1 VYPLPDFNRGGRLM
15 SQHYLKHL
23 FQPRAVAV
31 FGASERPE
39 SVGGRILA
47 NLRQGGF
54 AGPIHAINPKHQ
66 AVAGHPCHA
75 SLQQVPGPVDLAVI
89 ATPGPTVAAVL
100 RDCGEHGVRA
110 AIVITAGFG
119 ETGAAGKALEAELLA
134 IAHQYRMRLLGPNC
148 LGLMRPPL
156 GLNATFSK
164 SEARPGGLA
173 LVSQSGALCTAIVDW
188 AQAHA
193 LGFSAI
199 VSTGAAVDV
208 DFGDVLDYLAQD
220 PETQSILLYV
230 EGVRHARSFMSGL
243 RAAARLKPVI
253 VLKAGRHEQ
262 GTLAAVTHTGA
273 IVGGDDVFGAA
284 LERTGVVRALSIEQ
298 LFSAAQLL
306 DNRCLTGGKRLC
318 IITNGGGL
326 GVMAIDRAVDLDLD
340 LSALSAASVSALS
353 AVLPAHWSHANPVD
367 ILGDAG
373 PERYQAAVRACLADA
388 EVDGLLVLLSPQAMT
403 DGSACAQAVLA
414 ASHDADKPVLAC
426 WMGGTSLDAGRRL
439 LADGG
444 VPEFS
449 SPEAAV
455 EAFAFLTAH
464 CDNQRLLMQ
473 VPGPLAPSSAP
484 DVSKA
489 RQLIQQVLQQGRT
502 LLDGVEARAVLQA
515 FAIPVNPCVPCPSAE
530 AAVAAAE
537 ALGYPVAMK
546 IHSHDITHKSDVGG
560 VRLSLG
566 SAAAVREAYTQ
577 MLDTVRA
584 KQPAARI
591 MGVTLEP
598 MVHSRNGRE
607 LMIGVLRDPVFG
619 PAISFGA
626 GGVNVEVLRDRAIAL
641 PPLNSFLSERMIAQT
656 RIAPLLGAYRG
667 QPAVPRAA
675 LVAALRSVSELCS
688 EVPELVGLDINPL
701 LADENGVVAI
711 DARITVAAVPPT
723 QERYAHMAIHPYPVH
738 LVSRMQLA
746 DGTLLTIRPIRPEDA
761 ALEQAFMASL
771 SSQTK
776 HFRFMEELKELSRD
790 LLVRFTQLDYDR
802 ELALIAVL
810 EADATRAE
818 TEVGV
823 ARYVRNPD
831 GRSCEFA
838 LVVADAWQGKG
849 LGTRLMQELM
859 QAATARG
866 YREIQGEVLSDNH
879 NMLQL
884 MRELGFS
891 VEAVPDDPQLRHV
904 RKHLPQ
910 GDPSTAATA

>member
-1 VYPLPDFNRGGRLM
+1 M
-15 SQHYLKHL
+15 SRHYLKHL

-54 AGPIHAINPKHQ
+54 AGPIYAINPKHST
-66 AVAGHPCHA
+66 VAGHPCHA
-75 SLQQVPGPVDLAVI
+75 GIAEVPGPVDLAVI
-89 ATPGPTVAAVL
+89 ATPGPTVPGVL
-100 RDCGEHGVRA
+100 RACGERGVRA
-110 AIVITAGFG
+110 AIIITAGFG
-119 ETGAAGKALEAELLA
+119 ETGKAGRVLEEQVLA
-134 IAHQYRMRLLGPNC
+134 IARQFRMRLLGPNC
-148 LGLMRPPL
+148 LGLMRPSL

-188 AQAHA
+188 GQAHA
-193 LGFSAI
+193 LGFSAV

-208 DFGDVLDYLAQD
+208 DFGDVLDFLAQD
-220 PETQSILLYV
+220 PETKSILLYV

-262 GTLAAVTHTGA
+262 GTRAAVTHTGA
-273 IVGGDDVFGAA
+273 IVGGDDVFDAA
-284 LERTGVVRALSIEQ
+284 LQRAGVVRALSIEQ
-298 LFSAAQLL
+298 LFAAAQLL
-306 DNRCLTGGKRLC
+306 DKNCLTGGKSLC

-326 GVMAIDRAVDLDLD
+326 GVMAIDRAADLGLD
-340 LSALSAASVSALS
+340 FAVLSAGTLAALD

-373 PERYQAAVRACLADA
+373 PERYAAAVTACLADA
-388 EVDGLLVLLSPQAMT
+388 DVDGILVLLSPQAMT
-403 DGSACAQAVLA
+403 DGSACAQAVLS
-414 ASHDADKPVLAC
+414 ASHEADKPVLAC
-426 WMGGTSLDAGRRL
+426 WMGGESLQAGREL
-439 LADGG
+439 LASGG
-444 VPEFS
+444 VPEFN

-455 EAFAFLTAH
+455 EAFAFLTSH
-464 CDNQRLLMQ
+464 CHNQRLLMQ

-484 DVSKA
+484 DINAA
-489 RQLIQQVLQQGRT
+489 RQLIQRVLGEGRT
-502 LLDGVEARAVLQA
+502 LLDGIEARAVLQA
-515 FAIPVNPCVPCPSAE
+515 FSIPVNPCVACTSAE
-530 AAVAAAE
+530 AAVSAADT
-537 ALGYPVAMK
+537 LGYPVVMK

-566 SAAAVREAYTQ
+566 TREAVQEAFTT
-577 MLDTVRA
+577 MLATVRV
-584 KQPAARI
+584 KQPQAKI
-591 MGVTLEP
+591 LGVTLEA
-598 MVHSRNGRE
+598 MVHSRHARE

-626 GGVNVEVLRDRAIAL
+626 GGVNVEVLRDRAISL
-641 PPLNSFLSERMIAQT
+641 PPLNTFLSERMIDQT

-675 LVAALRSVSELCS
+675 LVQVLRCVSELCS
-688 EVPELVGLDINPL
+688 EVPELLGLDINPL
-701 LADENGVVAI
+701 LADENGVLAI
-711 DARITVAAVPPT
+711 DARITIAPVAAA
-723 QERYAHMAIHPYPVH
+723 QERYAHMAIHPYPVD
-738 LVSRMQLA
+738 LVSRFQLT

-761 ALEQAFMASL
+761 ELEQHFMASL
-771 SSQTK
+771 SAETK
-776 HFRFMEELKELSRD
+776 RFRFMEELKELSRD

-810 EADATRAE
+810 EAEGERPE
-818 TEVGV
+818 IELGV

-831 GRSCEFA
+831 GYSCEFA

-849 LGTRLMQELM
+849 IGTRLMQDLQ
-859 QAATARG
+859 QAAAARG
-866 YREIQGEVLSDNH
+866 FRELEGEVLTDNT

-884 MRELGFS
+884 MHDLGFS
-891 VEAVPDDPQLRHV
+891 LEAVPDDAQLKRV
-904 RKHLPQ
+904 RKTL
-910 GDPSTAATA
+910 TTL

>member
-1 VYPLPDFNRGGRLM
+1 M

-47 NLRQGGF
+47 NLRHGGF
-54 AGPIHAINPKHQ
+54 AGPIYAINPKHSE
-66 AVAGHPCHA
+66 VAGHPCHA
-75 SLQQVPGPVDLAVI
+75 GIAEVPGPVDLAVI
-89 ATPGPTVAAVL
+89 ATPGPTVPGVL
-100 RDCGEHGVRA
+100 RACGERGVRA
-110 AIVITAGFG
+110 AIIITAGFG
-119 ETGAAGKALEAELLA
+119 ETGKAGRVLEEQVLA
-134 IAHQYRMRLLGPNC
+134 IARQFRMRLLGPNC
-148 LGLMRPPL
+148 LGLMRPSL

-188 AQAHA
+188 GQAHA
-193 LGFSAI
+193 LGFSAV

-208 DFGDVLDYLAQD
+208 DFGDVLDFLAQD
-220 PETQSILLYV
+220 PETKSILLYV

-262 GTLAAVTHTGA
+262 GTRAAVTHTGA
-273 IVGGDDVFGAA
+273 IVGGDDVFDAA
-284 LERTGVVRALSIEQ
+284 LQRAGVVRALSIEQ
-298 LFSAAQLL
+298 LFAAAQLL
-306 DNRCLTGGKRLC
+306 DNRCLTGGKSLC

-326 GVMAIDRAVDLDLD
+326 GVMAIDRAADLGLD
-340 LSALSAASVSALS
+340 FAMLSAGTLAALD

-373 PERYQAAVRACLADA
+373 PERYAAAVTACLADA
-388 EVDGLLVLLSPQAMT
+388 DVDGILVLLSPQAMT
-403 DGSACAQAVLA
+403 DGSACAQAVLS
-414 ASHDADKPVLAC
+414 ASHEADKPVLAC
-426 WMGGTSLDAGRRL
+426 WMGGESLQAGREL
-439 LADGG
+439 LASGG
-444 VPEFS
+444 VPEFN

-455 EAFAFLTAH
+455 EAFAFLTSH
-464 CDNQRLLMQ
+464 CHNQRLLMQ

-484 DVSKA
+484 DINAA
-489 RQLIQQVLQQGRT
+489 RQLIQRVLGEGRT
-502 LLDGVEARAVLQA
+502 LLDGIEARAVLQA
-515 FAIPVNPCVPCPSAE
+515 FSIPVNPCVACTTAE
-530 AAVAAAE
+530 AAVSTADT
-537 ALGYPVAMK
+537 LGYPVVMK

-566 SAAAVREAYTQ
+566 TREAVQEAFTT
-577 MLDTVRA
+577 MLATVRA
-584 KQPAARI
+584 KQPQAKI
-591 MGVTLEP
+591 LGVTLEA
-598 MVHSRNGRE
+598 MVHSRHARE

-626 GGVNVEVLRDRAIAL
+626 GGVNVEVLRDRAISL
-641 PPLNSFLSERMIAQT
+641 PPLNTFLSERMIDQT

-675 LVAALRSVSELCS
+675 LVQVLRCVSELCS
-688 EVPELVGLDINPL
+688 EVPELIGLDINPL
-701 LADENGVVAI
+701 LADESGGLAI
-711 DARITVAAVPPT
+711 DARITIAPVAAA
-723 QERYAHMAIHPYPVH
+723 QERYAHMAIHPYPVD
-738 LVSRMQLA
+738 LVSRFQLT

-761 ALEQAFMASL
+761 ELEQHFMASL
-771 SSQTK
+771 SAETK
-776 HFRFMEELKELSRD
+776 RFRFMEELKELSRD

-810 EADATRAE
+810 EADGERPE
-818 TEVGV
+818 IELGV

-831 GRSCEFA
+831 GHSCEFA

-849 LGTRLMQELM
+849 IGTRLMQDLQ
-859 QAATARG
+859 QAAAARG
-866 YREIQGEVLSDNH
+866 FRELEGEVLTDNA

-884 MRELGFS
+884 MHDLGFS
-891 VEAVPDDPQLRHV
+891 VEAVPDDAQLKRV
-904 RKHLPQ
+904 RKTLTTPT
-910 GDPSTAATA
+910 GRLVWCRGFCCR

>member
-1 VYPLPDFNRGGRLM
+1 M

-54 AGPIHAINPKHQ
+54 AGPIYAINPKHST
-66 AVAGHPCHA
+66 VAGHPCHA
-75 SLQQVPGPVDLAVI
+75 GIAEVPGPVDLAVI
-89 ATPGPTVAAVL
+89 ATPGPTVPGVL
-100 RDCGEHGVRA
+100 RACGERGVRA
-110 AIVITAGFG
+110 AIIITAGFG
-119 ETGAAGKALEAELLA
+119 ETGKAGRVLEEQVLA
-134 IAHQYRMRLLGPNC
+134 IARQFRMRLLGPNC
-148 LGLMRPPL
+148 LGLMRPSL

-188 AQAHA
+188 GQAHA
-193 LGFSAI
+193 LGFSAV

-208 DFGDVLDYLAQD
+208 DFGDVLDFLAQD
-220 PETQSILLYV
+220 PETKSILLYV

-262 GTLAAVTHTGA
+262 GTRAAVTHTGA
-273 IVGGDDVFGAA
+273 IVGGDDVFDAA
-284 LERTGVVRALSIEQ
+284 LQRAGVVRALSIEQ
-298 LFSAAQLL
+298 LFAAAQLL
-306 DNRCLTGGKRLC
+306 DNRCLTGGKSLC

-326 GVMAIDRAVDLDLD
+326 GVMAIDRAADLGLD
-340 LSALSAASVSALS
+340 FAMLSAGTLAALD

-373 PERYQAAVRACLADA
+373 PERYAAAVTACLADA
-388 EVDGLLVLLSPQAMT
+388 DVDGILVLLSPQAMT
-403 DGSACAQAVLA
+403 DGSACAQAVLS
-414 ASHDADKPVLAC
+414 ASHEADKPVLAC
-426 WMGGTSLDAGRRL
+426 WMGGESLQAGREL
-439 LADGG
+439 LASGG
-444 VPEFS
+444 VPEFN

-455 EAFAFLTAH
+455 EAFAFLTSH
-464 CDNQRLLMQ
+464 CHNQRLLMQ

-484 DVSKA
+484 DINAA
-489 RQLIQQVLQQGRT
+489 RQLIQRVLGEGRT
-502 LLDGVEARAVLQA
+502 LLDGIEARAVLQA
-515 FAIPVNPCVPCPSAE
+515 FSIPVNPCVACTSAE
-530 AAVAAAE
+530 AAVSAADT
-537 ALGYPVAMK
+537 LGYPVVMK

-566 SAAAVREAYTQ
+566 TREAVQEAFTT
-577 MLDTVRA
+577 MLATVRA
-584 KQPAARI
+584 KQPQAKI
-591 MGVTLEP
+591 LGVTLEA
-598 MVHSRNGRE
+598 MVHSRHARE

-626 GGVNVEVLRDRAIAL
+626 GGVNVEVLRDRAISL
-641 PPLNSFLSERMIAQT
+641 PPLNTFLSERMIDQT

-675 LVAALRSVSELCS
+675 LVQVLRCVSELCS
-688 EVPELVGLDINPL
+688 EVPELLGLDINPL
-701 LADENGVVAI
+701 LADENGVLAI
-711 DARITVAAVPPT
+711 DARITIAPVAAA
-723 QERYAHMAIHPYPVH
+723 QERYAHMAIHPYPVD
-738 LVSRMQLA
+738 LVSRFQLT

-761 ALEQAFMASL
+761 ELEQHFMASL
-771 SSQTK
+771 SAETK
-776 HFRFMEELKELSRD
+776 RFRFMEELKELSRD

-810 EADATRAE
+810 EAEGERPE
-818 TEVGV
+818 IELGV

-831 GRSCEFA
+831 GYSCEFA

-849 LGTRLMQELM
+849 IGTRLMQDLQ
-859 QAATARG
+859 QAAAARG
-866 YREIQGEVLSDNH
+866 FRELEGEVLTDNT

-884 MRELGFS
+884 MHDLGFS
-891 VEAVPDDPQLRHV
+891 VEAVPDDAQLKRV
-904 RKHLPQ
+904 RKTLTTP
-910 GDPSTAATA
+910 

>member
-1 VYPLPDFNRGGRLM
+1 M

-23 FQPRAVAV
+23 FQPQAVAV

-47 NLRQGGF
+47 NLRAGGF
-54 AGPIHAINPKHQ
+54 AGAVHAINPKHAQ
-66 AVAGHPCHA
+66 VGGHPCHA
-75 SLQQVPGPVDLAVI
+75 SIADVPGTVDLAVI
-89 ATPGPTVAAVL
+89 ATPGPTVPAVL
-100 RDCGEHGVRA
+100 RACGERGVRA
-110 AIVITAGFG
+110 AIIITAGFG
-119 ETGAAGKALEAELLA
+119 ETGAAGRALEAEVLA

-164 SEARPGGLA
+164 SEARSGTLA

-220 PETQSILLYV
+220 PETLSILLYV

-262 GTLAAVTHTGA
+262 GTRAAVTHTGA
-273 IVGGDDVFGAA
+273 IVGGDDVFDAA
-284 LERTGVVRALSIEQ
+284 LARAGVVRALSIEQ

-326 GVMAIDRAVDLDLD
+326 GVMAIDRAADLGLD
-340 LSALSAASVSALS
+340 FATLSAATQASLD

-373 PERYQAAVRACLADA
+373 PERYAAAVTACLADDN
-388 EVDGLLVLLSPQAMT
+388 VDGVLVLLSPQAMT
-403 DGSACAQAVLA
+403 DGSACARAVLA
-414 ASHDADKPVLAC
+414 ASRDADKPVLAC
-426 WMGGTSLDAGRRL
+426 WMGGTSLQEGREL
-439 LADGG
+439 LVEGG
-444 VPEFS
+444 VPHFS

-455 EAFAFLTAH
+455 EAFAFLTTH

-484 DVSKA
+484 DVDAA
-489 RQLIQQVLQQGRT
+489 RGLIRQVLQQGRT
-502 LLDGVEARAVLQA
+502 LLDGIEARAVLQA
-515 FAIPVNPCVPCPSAE
+515 FGVPVNPCVACADAA

-537 ALGYPVAMK
+537 SLGYPVAMK

-566 SAAAVREAYTQ
+566 SAEAVQQAFTQ
-577 MLDTVRA
+577 MLATVRT
-584 KQPAARI
+584 KQPAAHI
-591 MGVTLEP
+591 LGVTLEP
-598 MVHSRNGRE
+598 MVHSRHARE
-607 LMIGVLRDPVFG
+607 LMIGGLRDPVFG

-641 PPLNSFLSERMIAQT
+641 PPLNTFLSERMIDQT
-656 RIAPLLGAYRG
+656 RIAALLGAYRG

-675 LVAALRSVSELCS
+675 LVQVLRCVSELCS
-688 EVPELVGLDINPL
+688 EVPELMGLDINPL
-701 LADENGVVAI
+701 LADENGVLAI
-711 DARITVAAVPPT
+711 DARITVAPVDAA
-723 QERYAHMAIHPYPVH
+723 QERYAHMAIHPYPVQ
-738 LVSRMQLA
+738 LVSRLQLA
-746 DGTLLTIRPIRPEDA
+746 DGTQLTIRPIRPEDA
-761 ALEQAFMASL
+761 ALEQAFTASL
-771 SSQTK
+771 SPQTK
-776 HFRFMEELKELSRD
+776 RFRFMEELKELSRD

-810 EADATRAE
+810 EAAGDRPEAE
-818 TEVGV
+818 IGV

-849 LGTRLMQELM
+849 IGTRLMQELL
-859 QAATARG
+859 QAAAARG
-866 YREIQGEVLSDNH
+866 YQEMEGEVLADNA

-891 VEAVPDDPQLRHV
+891 VEAVADDVQLKRV
-904 RKHLPQ
+904 RRSL
-910 GDPSTAATA
+910 T

>member
-1 VYPLPDFNRGGRLM
+1 M

-54 AGPIHAINPKHQ
+54 AGPIHAINPKH
-66 AVAGHPCHA
+66 AMVGGHPCHA
-75 SLQQVPGPVDLAVI
+75 AIQDVPGPVDLAVI
-89 ATPGPTVAAVL
+89 ATPGPTVPAVL
-100 RDCGEHGVRA
+100 RACGAHGVRA
-110 AIVITAGFG
+110 AIIITAGFG
-119 ETGAAGKALEAELLA
+119 ETGEAGRALEAEVLA
-134 IAHQYRMRLLGPNC
+134 IAREYRMRLLGPNC

-164 SEARPGGLA
+164 SEARPGGIA

-193 LGFSAI
+193 LGFSAV

-208 DFGDVLDYLAQD
+208 DFGDVLDFLAQD
-220 PETQSILLYV
+220 PKTQSILLYV
-230 EGVRHARSFMSGL
+230 EGIRHARSFMSGL

-262 GTLAAVTHTGA
+262 GTRAAVTHTGA
-273 IVGGDDVFGAA
+273 IVGGDDVFDAA
-284 LERTGVVRALSIEQ
+284 LQRAGVVRALSIEQ
-298 LFSAAQLL
+298 LFAAAQLL

-326 GVMAIDRAVDLDLD
+326 GVMAIDRAADLGLDFSALAPATLAELDL
-340 LSALSAASVSALS
+340 
-353 AVLPAHWSHANPVD
+353 VLPSHWSHANPVD

-373 PERYQAAVRACLADA
+373 PERYAAAVKACLADDN
-388 EVDGLLVLLSPQAMT
+388 VDGLLVLLSPQAMT
-403 DGSACAQAVLA
+403 DGSACADAVLA
-414 ASHDADKPVLAC
+414 ASRDADKPVLAC
-426 WMGGTSLDAGRRL
+426 WMGGASLQQGREL
-439 LADGG
+439 LASGG
-444 VPEFS
+444 VPEFN

-455 EAFAFLTAH
+455 EAFAFLTTH

-484 DVSKA
+484 DIAAA
-489 RQLIQQVLQQGRT
+489 RTLIQQVLQEGRS
-502 LLDGVEARAVLQA
+502 LLDGIEARAVLQA
-515 FAIPVNPCVPCPSAE
+515 FGIPVNPCVACASVE
-530 AAVAAAE
+530 AAVSAAE

-566 SAAAVREAYTQ
+566 SREAVQQAYAE
-577 MLDTVRA
+577 MLATVRA
-584 KQPAARI
+584 RQPAAHI
-591 MGVTLEP
+591 LGVTLEP
-598 MVHSRNGRE
+598 MVHSRHARE

-641 PPLNSFLSERMIAQT
+641 PPLNTFLSERMIDQT
-656 RIAPLLGAYRG
+656 RIATLLGAYRG

-675 LVAALRSVSELCS
+675 LVQVLRCVSELCS

-701 LADENGVVAI
+701 LADENGVLAI
-711 DARITVAAVPPT
+711 DARITIAAVPAT
-723 QERYAHMAIHPYPVH
+723 QERYAHMAIHPYPVD
-738 LVSRMQLA
+738 LVSRLQLH
-746 DGTLLTIRPIRPEDA
+746 DGTVVTIRPIRPEDA
-761 ALEQAFMASL
+761 ALEQRFMASL

-810 EADATRAE
+810 EAGGDKPE
-818 TEVGV
+818 TEIGV

-831 GRSCEFA
+831 GRTCEFA

-849 LGTRLMQELM
+849 IGTRLMQDLM
-859 QAATARG
+859 QAAAARG
-866 YREIQGEVLSDNH
+866 FRELEGEVLTDNN

-884 MRELGFS
+884 MQDLGFS
-891 VEAVPDDPQLRHV
+891 VEAVPDDMQLKRV
-904 RKHLPQ
+904 RKTLTRP
-910 GDPSTAATA
+910 

>member
-1 VYPLPDFNRGGRLM
+1 M
-15 SQHYLKHL
+15 SRHYLKHL

-54 AGPIHAINPKHQ
+54 AGPIYAINPKHST
-66 AVAGHPCHA
+66 VAGHPCHA
-75 SLQQVPGPVDLAVI
+75 GIAEVPGPVDLAVI
-89 ATPGPTVAAVL
+89 ATPGPTVPGVL
-100 RDCGEHGVRA
+100 RACGERGVRA
-110 AIVITAGFG
+110 AIIITAGFG
-119 ETGAAGKALEAELLA
+119 ETGKAGRVLEEQVLA
-134 IAHQYRMRLLGPNC
+134 IARQFRMRLLGPNC
-148 LGLMRPPL
+148 LGLMRPSL

-188 AQAHA
+188 GQAHA
-193 LGFSAI
+193 LGFSAV

-208 DFGDVLDYLAQD
+208 DFGDVLDFLAQD
-220 PETQSILLYV
+220 PETKSILLYV

-262 GTLAAVTHTGA
+262 GTRAAVTHTGA
-273 IVGGDDVFGAA
+273 IVGGDDVFDAA
-284 LERTGVVRALSIEQ
+284 LQRAGVVRALSIEQ
-298 LFSAAQLL
+298 LFAAAQLL
-306 DNRCLTGGKRLC
+306 DNRCLTGGKSLC

-326 GVMAIDRAVDLDLD
+326 GVMAIDRAADLGLD
-340 LSALSAASVSALS
+340 FAVLSAGTLAALD

-373 PERYQAAVRACLADA
+373 PERYAAAVTACLADA
-388 EVDGLLVLLSPQAMT
+388 DVDGILVLLSPQAMT
-403 DGSACAQAVLA
+403 DGSACAQAVLS
-414 ASHDADKPVLAC
+414 ASHEADKPVLAC
-426 WMGGTSLDAGRRL
+426 WMGGESLQAGREL
-439 LADGG
+439 LASGG
-444 VPEFS
+444 VPEFN

-455 EAFAFLTAH
+455 EAFAFLTSH
-464 CDNQRLLMQ
+464 CHNQRLLMQ

-484 DVSKA
+484 DINAA
-489 RQLIQQVLQQGRT
+489 RQLIQRVLGEGRT
-502 LLDGVEARAVLQA
+502 LLDGIEARAVLQA
-515 FAIPVNPCVPCPSAE
+515 FSIPVNPCVACTSAE
-530 AAVAAAE
+530 AAVSAADT
-537 ALGYPVAMK
+537 LGYPVVMK

-566 SAAAVREAYTQ
+566 TREAVQEAFTT
-577 MLDTVRA
+577 MLATVRV
-584 KQPAARI
+584 KQPQAKI
-591 MGVTLEP
+591 LGVTLEA
-598 MVHSRNGRE
+598 MVHSRHARE

-626 GGVNVEVLRDRAIAL
+626 GGVNVEVLRDRAISL
-641 PPLNSFLSERMIAQT
+641 PPLNTFLSERMIDQT

-675 LVAALRSVSELCS
+675 LVQVLRCVSELCS
-688 EVPELVGLDINPL
+688 EVPELLGLDINPL
-701 LADENGVVAI
+701 LADENGVLAI
-711 DARITVAAVPPT
+711 DARITIAPVAAA
-723 QERYAHMAIHPYPVH
+723 QERYAHMAIHPYPVD
-738 LVSRMQLA
+738 LVSRFQLT

-761 ALEQAFMASL
+761 ELEQHFMASL
-771 SSQTK
+771 SAETK
-776 HFRFMEELKELSRD
+776 RFRFMEELKELSRD

-810 EADATRAE
+810 EAEGERPE
-818 TEVGV
+818 IELGV

-831 GRSCEFA
+831 GYSCEFA

-849 LGTRLMQELM
+849 IGTRLMQDLQ
-859 QAATARG
+859 QAAAARG
-866 YREIQGEVLSDNH
+866 FRELEGEVLTDNT

-884 MRELGFS
+884 MHDLGFS
-891 VEAVPDDPQLRHV
+891 LEAVPDDAQLKRV
-904 RKHLPQ
+904 RKTL
-910 GDPSTAATA
+910 TTL